1 MGLLALGQLTNLF
14 QDWPVLEYFNYTQA
28 RNGGPI
34 ALMMKD
40 NILLA
45 QGGKNKIFIFDAY
58 GKLFKTIDVSGSG
71 GRAPWQRPNQIY
83 LFSIFAFVL
92 FVLAALH

>member
-1 MGLLALGQLTNLF
+1 M
-14 QDWPVLEYFNYTQA
+14 LEYFNYTQA

-45 QGGKNKIFIFDAY
+45 QGGKNKVFIFDSY
-58 GKLFKTIDVSGSG
+58 GKLYKIIDVSLKSK
-71 GRAPWQRPNQIY
+71 
-83 LFSIFAFVL
+83 LMV
-92 FVLAALH
+92 V